1 MTVCNK
7 CHTSANHKEGGK
19 LWGITP
25 KVKSMAGAAFMN
37 QVRWKLYE
45 EFKNICQPEDVN
57 IHLTYGSVT
66 KRERHSRRI
75 SKTHA
80 NDAYCIGKFRPKH
93 KSHEEHYRKRRRNE
107 RVLAKFYDAKV
118 VDTRTGDVVK
128 GATLGCERTNRR
140 ESRTEKTLRKY
151 RGRKIS
157 KGYISLKEKRAV
169 IPTGS
174 MIRYEKRLYKSTGMH
189 CNGTRVTVKENG
201 KQKSLPLKKVTVQT
215 YANAYL
221 SV

>member
-1 MTVCNK
+1 M
-7 CHTSANHKEGGK
+7 
-19 LWGITP
+19 GITP

-45 EFKNICQPEDVN
+45 EFKNICQPEGVN

-80 NDAYCIGKFRPKH
+80 NDAYCIGKFRPRH

-128 GATLGCERTNRR
+128 GAALGCERTNRR
-140 ESRTEKTLRKY
+140 ESRTEKSLRRY
-151 RGRKIS
+151 RGQKTS
-157 KGYISLKEKRAV
+157 KGRVSIKKQRAK

-174 MIRYEKRLYKSTGMH
+174 IVFYKGKAYKTKGTQHYGEYVTLEGHKAVRTSLVKIKRIAS
-189 CNGTRVTVKENG
+189 RWI
-201 KQKSLPLKKVTVQT
+201 
-215 YANAYL
+215 
-221 SV
+221 